1 MKKMFL
7 VLSLFSCLFLNLIPA
22 SYNSSNHN
30 SIDDIFIPNNSSQI
44 SLKDLQYQNSN
55 NVQAV
60 LSTMSVVPG
69 KLLELSEKVNTA
81 FNFIANRIDTILT
94 KNGAIKTL
102 IILGP
107 LFTLYCYFF
116 SPEPVMALINKIIS
130 SAAYGASKIAS
141 YAVDGFTENQAD
153 IDIAINKLS
162 DEYGMIEGRRIV
174 MTEIG
179 QMQSV
184 YQAMWEYP
192 FSTVALLTKK
202 GMNMALSNG
211 VPFIAAFIVNN
222 WCKPANPIPV
232 GR

>member
-1 MKKMFL
+1 MFL
-7 VLSLFSCLFLNLIPA
+7 ILTLFSCLFLNLIPA

-30 SIDDIFIPNNSSQI
+30 SIDDIFIPNDLSQI

-60 LSTMSVVPG
+60 LSTMSVVPE
-69 KLLELSEKVNTA
+69 KLLKLSEKVNSA

-94 KNGAIKTL
+94 KKGVIKTL

-141 YAVDGFTENQAD
+141 YTVDGFTENQAD
-153 IDIAINKLS
+153 IDIAINKIS

-179 QMQSV
+179 QMHGLFQSI
-184 YQAMWEYP
+184 WEYP
-192 FSTVALLTKK
+192 FSTIALLANK
-202 GMNMALSNG
+202 GTNMVLGNG
-211 VPFIAAFIVNN
+211 VPFIAALLANN
-222 WCKPANPIPV
+222 LWKRTP
-232 GR
+232 GG